1 MGVIECFVDPTCPWC
16 RVMTTWIRSVRE
28 EVDLEVRWRFL
39 SLALLDDRA
48 RHQTPQ
54 IAAIHARGAEHLA
67 LLAAVR
73 RLADEDAVD
82 RTLEALG
89 GAVWNQVPA
98 TDPDTTS
105 VDDLRA
111 WAGRA
116 LDQADLLAS
125 AGVDPAIA
133 AAVSP
138 ADHATVAEDT
148 WTAVGRVGTGLGAPV
163 VTLAPPTGPSFF
175 GPVVSSLPATTDEA
189 VRLWEAFETLARQ
202 PGLAELRTRHRASPD
217 LPLAHALASAGSPVV
232 APRATPSDT
241 VAAPARDTTPVIVAA
256 VADPSR
262 RAALA
267 AALGDRSVAD
277 ELHAALTLGAV
288 DYYAGQPWSTPE
300 EELYPV
306 LGEALRVWVGDRGDQ
321 YDKVVILDE
330 GTRGDGA
337 QLLQLLQR
345 NGVAARIHTTSSD
358 PGRQLQ
364 EGPLAG
370 LELPAVRLWDGRVL
384 ERPTRT
390 ELAETLGGN
399 TRPRRAHYDVA
410 IVGGGPAGLAA
421 AVYAGSEGLQAAM
434 IEQDAIG
441 GQAGT
446 STQIR
451 NYPGFPWSVR
461 GADLAL
467 RASRQADQFG
477 VEEIVTHRAVRM
489 TIDGSARLLE
499 LSSGDV
505 VRCSSVVLACGMAYR
520 RLGVAAVDELVGRG
534 VFYGAGASEAAA
546 MGGRRV
552 CVLGGGNS
560 AGQAAA
566 HLAASGATVE
576 VLLRGDSLGRK
587 MSEYLVRK
595 LEGTPGLRVRHNV
608 RVTGAHGERQ
618 LTGLE
623 LTDTS
628 TGAVSHHPCDAL
640 FVFIGTRPHTGWL
653 DGALELDDRGF
664 VVTGRDGAAWLET
677 SVPNVFAA
685 GDVRAGSVKRVAAA
699 VGEGSSASM
708 LALARSRQESRLHP
722 R

>member
-82 RTLEALG
+82 RALEAVG
-89 GAVWNQVPA
+89 AAVWNQVPA

-232 APRATPSDT
+232 APRATPNGAL
-241 VAAPARDTTPVIVAA
+241 AAPARDTTPVIVAA

-267 AALGDRSVAD
+267 AALTRRFSAC
-277 ELHAALTLGAV
+277 L
-288 DYYAGQPWSTPE
+288 
-300 EELYPV
+300 LYTSPSP
-306 LGEALRVWVGDRGDQ
+306 RDQRG
-321 YDKVVILDE
+321 
-330 GTRGDGA
+330 
-337 QLLQLLQR
+337 
-345 NGVAARIHTTSSD
+345 
-358 PGRQLQ
+358 
-364 EGPLAG
+364 
-370 LELPAVRLWDGRVL
+370 
-384 ERPTRT
+384 
-390 ELAETLGGN
+390 
-399 TRPRRAHYDVA
+399 
-410 IVGGGPAGLAA
+410 
-421 AVYAGSEGLQAAM
+421 
-434 IEQDAIG
+434 
-441 GQAGT
+441 
-446 STQIR
+446 
-451 NYPGFPWSVR
+451 
-461 GADLAL
+461 
-467 RASRQADQFG
+467 SR
-477 VEEIVTHRAVRM
+477 M
-489 TIDGSARLLE
+489 
-499 LSSGDV
+499 
-505 VRCSSVVLACGMAYR
+505 
-520 RLGVAAVDELVGRG
+520 
-534 VFYGAGASEAAA
+534 
-546 MGGRRV
+546 
-552 CVLGGGNS
+552 
-560 AGQAAA
+560 
-566 HLAASGATVE
+566 
-576 VLLRGDSLGRK
+576 
-587 MSEYLVRK
+587 
-595 LEGTPGLRVRHNV
+595 P
-608 RVTGAHGERQ
+608 
-618 LTGLE
+618 
-623 LTDTS
+623 
-628 TGAVSHHPCDAL
+628 
-640 FVFIGTRPHTGWL
+640 
-653 DGALELDDRGF
+653 
-664 VVTGRDGAAWLET
+664 
-677 SVPNVFAA
+677 
-685 GDVRAGSVKRVAAA
+685 
-699 VGEGSSASM
+699 SSA
-708 LALARSRQESRLHP
+708 
-722 R
+722 

>member
-1 MGVIECFVDPTCPWC
+1 M
-16 RVMTTWIRSVRE
+16 
-28 EVDLEVRWRFL
+28 
-39 SLALLDDRA
+39 DRA
-48 RHQTPQ
+48 
-54 IAAIHARGAEHLA
+54 
-67 LLAAVR
+67 
-73 RLADEDAVD
+73 
-82 RTLEALG
+82 LEAVG
-89 GAVWNQVPA
+89 AAVWNQVPA

-390 ELAETLGGN
+390 ELAETLGG
-399 TRPRRAHYDVA
+399 TR
-410 IVGGGPAGLAA
+410 
-421 AVYAGSEGLQAAM
+421 
-434 IEQDAIG
+434 
-441 GQAGT
+441 
-446 STQIR
+446 
-451 NYPGFPWSVR
+451 
-461 GADLAL
+461 DLA
-467 RASRQADQFG
+467 
-477 VEEIVTHRAVRM
+477 VR
-489 TIDGSARLLE
+489 TTTWP
-499 LSSGDV
+499 SSGV
-505 VRCSSVVLACGMAYR
+505 VRQGS
-520 RLGVAAVDELVGRG
+520 
-534 VFYGAGASEAAA
+534 
-546 MGGRRV
+546 
-552 CVLGGGNS
+552 
-560 AGQAAA
+560 
-566 HLAASGATVE
+566 
-576 VLLRGDSLGRK
+576 LLPC
-587 MSEYLVRK
+587 
-595 LEGTPGLRVRHNV
+595 TPGPR
-608 RVTGAHGERQ
+608 G
-618 LTGLE
+618 
-623 LTDTS
+623 
-628 TGAVSHHPCDAL
+628 C
-640 FVFIGTRPHTGWL
+640 RP
-653 DGALELDDRGF
+653 
-664 VVTGRDGAAWLET
+664 
-677 SVPNVFAA
+677 P
-685 GDVRAGSVKRVAAA
+685 
-699 VGEGSSASM
+699 
-708 LALARSRQESRLHP
+708 
-722 R
+722 